1 MNAKNEGDCGAS
13 LSDAGLGDWI
23 AVTDHL
29 PGSGMPVLVACGKK
43 VLRAAHAA
51 KFALSEDDWGYWNDG
66 EGADYNEAD
75 DTTYWPEG
83 WYEWNEQEE
92 THWAITDDLVT
103 HWMRLPKAPNVEL
116 TGSALLRSPC

>member
-1 MNAKNEGDCGAS
+1 MQDTEKTNEAACAPSHAAEGGAN
-13 LSDAGLGDWI
+13 LTAVLGDWI

-29 PGSGMPVLVACGKK
+29 PENGMPVLVACGKK

-75 DTTYWPEG
+75 DATYWPEG

-103 HWMRLPKAPNVEL
+103 HWMPLPKAPN
-116 TGSALLRSPC
+116 G